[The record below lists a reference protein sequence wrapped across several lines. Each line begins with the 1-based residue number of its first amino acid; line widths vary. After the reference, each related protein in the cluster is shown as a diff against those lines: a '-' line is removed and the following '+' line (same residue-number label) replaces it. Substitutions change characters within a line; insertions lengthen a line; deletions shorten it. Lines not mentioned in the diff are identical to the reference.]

1 VNTGKRTECLVAA
14 LVGFVAFLPFVRGT
28 LSGASLYFRDLSLYF
43 LPLRRFALEA
53 LRAGHVPFWNP
64 YLHEGEPLSLP
75 ALGYPLDLLQLL
87 RPDESGLS
95 LVLVLH
101 VPLAAIGF
109 FLLARRLLGAP
120 SVAAVGGALV
130 YSLGGFLLSTVNLY
144 VYLQAAAWA
153 PFLVL
158 LLARVAAGAGR
169 GAFVGAAV
177 VTAIA
182 LSTTGVEIAG
192 QALLLALV
200 LGTRRGA
207 GVTASRL
214 GRAGAAVLLGAALA
228 APALALVVSQVA
240 GSARGAGLTVDVVL
254 AHSVHPFSL
263 VQSVVGGLYGRLDNL
278 AGEWWGQNF
287 FPRGFPYVL
296 SLYLG
301 PAVLA
306 VAFTGL
312 TSRHPLRTRLALL
325 AAAGLVVCLGRW
337 AGLAP
342 LVAALPP
349 LRLFRYPVKA
359 FFIVHTTVAMLA
371 TLGLERL
378 AAERDRRAWRALL
391 AGGGALGLL
400 LALAPLLP
408 RIAPA
413 AMARFAAAFF
423 PPGYPPDQ
431 RVALLSRVLL
441 DAATGGAV
449 AVAVA
454 GTAALAGR
462 GLVPP
467 PRAAVL
473 VVALV
478 GADLLRTGAGL
489 NPMVSGAFF
498 RPSSE
503 LARHL
508 AAWGSG
514 RVFTCP
520 FDQSPMYQRVRL
532 AKGTARE
539 AWTFAVA
546 QETLTPATN
555 VPRRVPTAMSID
567 LTMLVPEERVLLPT
581 EARCDDLATL
591 VPRLRRAGVDTVLS
605 LEPLA
610 HPDLAPRGELR
621 PRRIAPLVVHVYAVS
636 SALPRAR
643 VATHVR
649 PVGDAPQGTAAAA
662 EPGFL
667 DSGGAA
673 VEGAAA
679 TKGARGRVERERFAG
694 DMVELEVDADRPT
707 VVVVRDGWAPG
718 WTARVNG
725 GSAPVFRADGRHR
738 AIPIPAGRSEITLRY
753 RPRGLDAS
761 IGLAGLGLLG
771 LGLLARRSPP
781 SDVDGTPTRC

>member
-1 VNTGKRTECLVAA
+1 VNAGRRAESLVAA
-14 LVGFVAFLPFVRGT
+14 LVGVVAFLPFLRGT

-43 LPLRRFALEA
+43 LPLRRFALDA

-75 ALGYPLDLLQLL
+75 ALAYPPDLLQLL
-87 RPDESGLS
+87 RPDDSGIS
-95 LVLVLH
+95 LVLALH

-109 FLLARRLLGAP
+109 FLLARRLLGASP
-120 SVAAVGGALV
+120 VAAAGGALV

-153 PFLVL
+153 PLLVL
-158 LLARVAAGAGR
+158 LLARVAAGTGR
-169 GAFVGAAV
+169 RAFVGAVA
-177 VTAIA
+177 VTATA
-182 LSTTGVEIAG
+182 LCTTGVEIAA

-200 LGTRRGA
+200 LGTRRRGGA
-207 GVTASRL
+207 TAARL
-214 GRAGAAVLLGAALA
+214 ARAGAAVLLGAALA
-228 APALALVVSQVA
+228 APVLAFVASQIA

-254 AHSVHPFSL
+254 AHSVHPFTL
-263 VQSVVGGLYGRLDNL
+263 VQSIVGGLYGRLDNP
-278 AGEWWGQNF
+278 AGDWWGQNF

-301 PAVLA
+301 PAALA
-306 VAFTGL
+306 VAFVGL
-312 TSRHPLRTRLALL
+312 TSRHPLRTRLAVL
-325 AAAGLVVCLGRW
+325 AAFGLVVCLGRW

-359 FFIVHTTVAMLA
+359 FFTVHTTVALLVA
-371 TLGLERL
+371 LGLEQF
-378 AAERDRRAWRALL
+378 AAERDRRAWRIL
-391 AGGGALGLL
+391 AAGAGALGLL
-400 LALAPLLP
+400 LVFAPLLP
-408 RIAPA
+408 RIAPGP
-413 AMARFAAAFF
+413 MARFAAAFF
-423 PPGYPPDQ
+423 PPGYAAVQ
-431 RVALLSRVLL
+431 RAALLSRVLL

-449 AVAVA
+449 ALAVA
-454 GTAALAGR
+454 ATAGLSGR
-462 GLVPP
+462 GIVPR

-508 AAWGSG
+508 EEWRSG

-520 FDQSPMYQRVRL
+520 FDESPTYRQARL

-555 VPRRVPTAMSID
+555 VPRGVPTAMSID
-567 LTMLVPEERVLLPT
+567 LTMLVPEERVLLP
-581 EARCDDLATL
+581 ADAHCRDPAAL

-605 LEPLA
+605 LDPLA
-610 HPDLAPRGELR
+610 HPDLEPRGELR
-621 PRRIAPLVVHVYAVS
+621 PGRIAPLVVHVYAVS
-636 SALPRAR
+636 SALSRAR

-649 PVGDAPQGTAAAA
+649 PVGDPRQGTAAAA

-667 DSGGAA
+667 ASGGAA
-673 VEGAAA
+673 VEGAVA
-679 TKGARGRVERERFAG
+679 TEGARGRVERARFAG
-694 DMVELEVDADRPT
+694 DAVELEVDADRPT
-707 VVVVRDGWAPG
+707 VVVLRDGWAPG
-718 WTARVNG
+718 WIAHVNG
-725 GSAPVFRADGRHR
+725 RPAAVLRADGRHR
-738 AIPIPAGRSEITLRY
+738 AVAIPAGHSEITLRY
-753 RPRGLDAS
+753 RPRGLRAS
-761 IGLAGLGLLG
+761 LLLSGLSLLG
-771 LGLLARRSPP
+771 LGLLAWRSPR
-781 SDVDGTPTRC
+781 SDGSGSRV

>member
-1 VNTGKRTECLVAA
+1 V
-14 LVGFVAFLPFVRGT
+14 LVGFVAFLPFLRGA
-28 LSGASLYFRDLSLYF
+28 LSGASFYFRDLSLYF
-43 LPLRRFALEA
+43 LPLRRFALDS

-75 ALGYPLDLLQLL
+75 ALAYPPDLLQLL
-87 RPDESGLS
+87 RPDESGIS
-95 LVLVLH
+95 LVLALH
-101 VPLAAIGF
+101 VPLAAIGL
-109 FLLARRLLGAP
+109 FLLARRLLGASP
-120 SVAAVGGALV
+120 VAAAGGALV

-158 LLARVAAGAGR
+158 LVARVASGAGR
-169 GAFVGAAV
+169 RAFVGAAV
-177 VTAIA
+177 AAALV
-182 LSTTGVEIAG
+182 LSTTGVEIALQG
-192 QALLLALV
+192 LLLALV

-228 APALALVVSQVA
+228 APVLALLASQVA

-254 AHSVHPFSL
+254 AHSVHPFTL
-263 VQSVVGGLYGRLDNL
+263 VQSMVGGLYGRLDNL

-287 FPRGFPYVL
+287 FPRGFPYVV

-301 PAVLA
+301 AAVLA
-306 VAFTGL
+306 VALVGL
-312 TSRHPLRTRLALL
+312 AGRHPLRTRLALL
-325 AAAGLVVCLGRW
+325 AGIGLVVCLGRW

-359 FFIVHTTVAMLA
+359 FFTVHTTVALLA
-371 TLGLERL
+371 ALGLEQL
-378 AAERDRRAWRALL
+378 ATGRDRRAWRIL
-391 AGGGALGLL
+391 AAGAGAMGLL

-408 RIAPA
+408 RIAPET
-413 AMARFAAAFF
+413 MGRFAAAFF
-423 PPGYPPDQ
+423 PPGYPPGT
-431 RVALLSRVLL
+431 RAALLSRVLL
-441 DAATGGAV
+441 DAATGGA
-449 AVAVA
+449 
-454 GTAALAGR
+454 AALAVAAIAGLAER
-462 GLVPP
+462 GLVPR

-508 AAWGSG
+508 DGWRSA
-514 RVFTCP
+514 RLFTCP
-520 FDQSPMYQRVRL
+520 FDESPIYRRARL
-532 AKGTARE
+532 AMGAARE

-555 VPRRVPTAMSID
+555 VPRRVPTALSID
-567 LTMLVPEERVLLPT
+567 LTMLVPEERVLLPG
-581 EARCDDLATL
+581 EAHCRDLAAL

-605 LEPLA
+605 LDPLD

-621 PRRIAPLVVHVYAVS
+621 PERIAPLAVHVYALS
-636 SALPRAR
+636 PALPRVQ
-643 VATHVR
+643 VASRVR
-649 PVGDAPQGTAAAA
+649 PVADAREGTAVAA

-667 DSGGAA
+667 DAGGAA
-673 VEGAAA
+673 VEGAV
-679 TKGARGRVERERFAG
+679 GAEGVRGRVERARWAA
-694 DMVELEVDADRPT
+694 DAVELEVDADRPT

-718 WTARVNG
+718 WTAQVNG
-725 GSAPVFRADGRHR
+725 RPAAVLRADGTHR
-738 AIPIPAGRSEITLRY
+738 AVSIPAGRSRIALRY
-753 RPRGLDAS
+753 RPRGLGAS
-761 IGLAGLGLLG
+761 LLVSA
-771 LGLLARRSPP
+771 LSLLALGFLASRSPSP
-781 SDVDGTPTRC
+781 GGAARV